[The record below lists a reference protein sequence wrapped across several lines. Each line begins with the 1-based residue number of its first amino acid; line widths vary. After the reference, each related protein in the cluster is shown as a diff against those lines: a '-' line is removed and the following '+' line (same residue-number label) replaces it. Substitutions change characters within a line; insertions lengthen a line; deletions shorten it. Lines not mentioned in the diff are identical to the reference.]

1 MNADHPSPDVLLAAL
16 LAAMEN
22 ASIGCTVLI
31 DPGQGQSV
39 RRAYSNAPAAAMF
52 GMTVDELQ
60 KTPPILALA
69 VEEQT
74 RMGAIRAAGGVAPT
88 SMETKLVRTDGSV
101 LPIEVS
107 MGVVPL
113 AENQGRAIVAFLRD
127 LTPRLTMETALR
139 ESEERFRTIAESCP
153 DSITVVA
160 DGRYVY
166 ANPPAMRVLRVT
178 SQAELEQLDLEST
191 APEERRAE
199 IAARRARVLSGE
211 PVAPLHLHRKVGG
224 RDVFIEVSTRL
235 TTFSGR
241 PAIASYTRD
250 ITDRREL
257 QARLMQQDRLAAVGT
272 LAAGLAHELNN
283 PLTYLAFHLERLGQ
297 LTAAHSSGEE
307 KEALGQIQEGTKR
320 MQSVIA
326 DLLFLTR
333 DSALPQAH
341 VDVGKILR
349 STISLVQAGASSATR
364 ITTDLAPTSM
374 LLGHPSRLGQV
385 FLNVILNA
393 LEAIGQR
400 EDGLVHVT
408 LRECERWLEIAIT
421 DNGAGLADES
431 RARVFDPFF
440 STKPDGTGLGLS
452 ISHAI
457 VTAHGGM
464 IAIASPPSGG
474 AVVTVRLPTESAT
487 RSS

>member
-1 MNADHPSPDVLLAAL
+1 MKADHLSPDVLLAAL

-22 ASIGCTVLI
+22 ASIGCTVVV
-31 DPGQGQSV
+31 DDEQGL
-39 RRAYSNAPAAAMF
+39 RRVYGNATVAAMF
-52 GMTVDELQ
+52 GLTVDELQ
-60 KTPPILALA
+60 KTPPMLALA
-69 VEEQT
+69 NEE
-74 RMGAIRAAGGVAPT
+74 RARLDAMRTAGGVAP
-88 SMETKLVRTDGSV
+88 SNLETKLARADGSV
-101 LPIEVS
+101 LPVEVS
-107 MGVVPL
+107 MGTVPL
-113 AENQGRAIVAFLRD
+113 KQGQGRAIVAFLRD
-127 LTPRLTMETALR
+127 LTPRLTMEIALR

-153 DSITVVA
+153 DSITVVS
-160 DGRYVY
+160 DDRYVY

-178 SQAELEQLDLEST
+178 SQEELRQLDLNST
-191 APEERRAE
+191 APEARREE
-199 IAARRARVLSGE
+199 ISARRARVLSGE
-211 PVAPLHLHRKVGG
+211 VVPPLQLYNKIGG

-341 VDVGKILR
+341 VDVGKIVR
-349 STISLVQAGASSATR
+349 STISLVQAGASTATR
-364 ITTDLAPTSM
+364 ITSDLATTSM

-400 EDGLVHVT
+400 DDGLVHVT
-408 LRECERWLEIAIT
+408 LRERECWLEIAVT
-421 DNGAGLADES
+421 DNGTGLADES
-431 RARVFDPFF
+431 KARAFDPFF
-440 STKPDGTGLGLS
+440 STKADGTGLGLS

-457 VTAHGGM
+457 VTAHGGT
-464 IAIASPPSGG
+464 IAIASPSNGG
-474 AVVTVRLPTESAT
+474 AVVTVCLPTESVA
-487 RSS
+487 RS